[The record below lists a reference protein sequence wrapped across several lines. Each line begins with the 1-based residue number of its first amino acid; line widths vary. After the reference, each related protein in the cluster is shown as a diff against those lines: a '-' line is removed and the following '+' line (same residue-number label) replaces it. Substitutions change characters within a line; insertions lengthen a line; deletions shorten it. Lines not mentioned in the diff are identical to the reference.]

1 MPHGENHIHQRKRIH
16 QLHQKYPHPNNKVRL
31 LDNIC
36 MITAVV
42 MPLTALPQ
50 VYKIWKYQIVAG
62 VSIWMWI
69 SYNIL
74 IIPMLLYGIVHKV
87 KQLVI
92 LNGLWILMDSFV
104 IIGIL
109 KFS

>member
-1 MPHGENHIHQRKRIH
+1 MPHGEHHIHQRKRIH
-16 QLHQKYPHPNNKVRL
+16 QLHQEYPHPNTKIRL

-36 MITAVV
+36 MITAVI

-69 SYNIL
+69 SYSIL
-74 IIPMLLYGIVHKV
+74 IMPMLLYGIVHKV
-87 KQLVI
+87 KQLVV
-92 LNGLWILMDSFV
+92 LNALWLLMDSFI